1 MGLKVTNNAYGTLN
15 ASITSSSTTIVLVAG
30 QGSRFPTLSAGD
42 YFYATLIDTSNNL
55 EIVKVTARSTD
66 TLTVVRGQDSTTARA
81 YATNDRFELRPTAA
95 LFNEKADAAD
105 VSATYLPKAGGTMTG
120 KLIVGD
126 STAST
131 AATTLVNGSNL
142 NGTSGRS
149 HQVEFGFD
157 GNQTYRHV
165 IRTRHN
171 SAAAANN
178 AIDFRLWTPSEASD
192 ASLGSKTVLTLD
204 GTGAITK
211 AYQPSFKATS
221 TDNNTS
227 APSPAS
233 DQGLLGTK
241 FNKVT
246 DYSNHNIGGHYNT
259 STGRFTAPVAGVY
272 FVFANVRWETA
283 DFTQNSYIRLYVEVN
298 GGGVGYRTGI
308 HQINGTNEA
317 WQNYMAMTISGTLL
331 LSAGDYVELRGGMNG
346 GTAVAYW
353 GESGWGAY
361 LLG

>member
-1 MGLKVTNNAYGTLN
+1 MGLKVTNNAFGTLN
-15 ASITSSSTTIVLVAG
+15 AGINSSATTIVLTAG
-30 QGSRFPTLSAGD
+30 QGARFPTLSAGD

-66 TLTVVRGQDSTTARA
+66 TMTVVRGQDNTTARA
-81 YATNDRFELRPTAA
+81 YSTNDRFELRPTAA
-95 LFNEKADAAD
+95 LFNEKANDAD
-105 VSATYLPKAGGTMTG
+105 VAAGYVAKSGSTMTG

-131 AATTLVNGSNL
+131 AATTLVNGSNF

-204 GTGAITK
+204 GTGAITMPF
-211 AYQPSFKATS
+211 QPAFHAVLNGPQTMV
-221 TDNNTS
+221 NNT
-227 APSPAS
+227 
-233 DQGLLGTK
+233 DFVFGTA
-241 FNKVT
+241 FLNRGSH
-246 DYSNHNIGGHYNT
+246 YST
-259 STGRFTAPVAGVY
+259 STGRFTAPVSGVY
-272 FVFANVRWETA
+272 FIHFEGLSASAERDQLDIRFFINGNQSQVATHYQVDYGGSYRKIAMTAVVNLSANDYIAVRTQAPNNYDFYGETGATIFAN
-283 DFTQNSYIRLYVEVN
+283 N
-298 GGGVGYRTGI
+298 GGGHTGFKGFLVG
-308 HQINGTNEA
+308 
-317 WQNYMAMTISGTLL
+317 
-331 LSAGDYVELRGGMNG
+331 
-346 GTAVAYW
+346 
-353 GESGWGAY
+353 
-361 LLG
+361 